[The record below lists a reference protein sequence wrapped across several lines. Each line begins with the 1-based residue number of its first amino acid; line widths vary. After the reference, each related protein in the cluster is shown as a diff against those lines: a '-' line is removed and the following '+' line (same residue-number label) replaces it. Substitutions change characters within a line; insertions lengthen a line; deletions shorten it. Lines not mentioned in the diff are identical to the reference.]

1 MTVHVPSLLVDKKSS
16 KPLSPVD
23 IVMGTPWGEVDPG
36 NSLRLSL
43 LYHVFKTQHP
53 GKSSGGRLTTR
64 RRRSCG
70 GPQSFVKLI
79 RKGGTSNSKGM
90 QGQMNYLTQKG
101 EVGLE
106 LSDLYFGATLSQ
118 EEWGELLESWNMSG
132 ANKGDYDKTHHF
144 VVSFPHGTEKD
155 AAYRAGR
162 AWASELF
169 ASGKYDDVYDY
180 YTAFHTN
187 KDHPHMHVVVLR
199 RGMEN
204 GQWLSIHRDGVF
216 NYQKFREVQV
226 EVAADEGIYLNAS
239 SRYSRGLS
247 DRPIPDAEYRRA
259 EREGRKP
266 MAPSHSPVTAMRAAA
281 SIALYAAEYST
292 DARLIQDRYPDLAKA
307 LREMAA
313 TLLNGRELTTDHTP
327 KSNPSLEEA
336 KKPSELIM
344 SRRSEI
350 LAGIKEIDAEISTL
364 PISKD
369 RSLLERDASRIKAE
383 AAQHLPDVADLII
396 HTRDHPDGLYKGI
409 QATDGVDLEI
419 KERADRTVG
428 ELAKQAG
435 IDPDRFVSRY
445 GRGDAA
451 SIGLADRW
459 RQDELE
465 DIQQNLTYQ
474 NKDTRPREEFEPLA
488 QAAYDELHKNALQT
502 YRQAERELEQQA
514 ARRRELLRIA
524 KLVRD
529 GSFLQPA
536 EEQKFRETVRE
547 TLTPSEL
554 QELELGQSKVFKHVA
569 KTDEEQRTL
578 SRRYLEGEKEV
589 ADGTRSKQL
598 DLALQKIDRD
608 AEMIAQ
614 RAAQKQAQRGKDQGL
629 DL

>member
-1 MTVHVPSLLVDKKSS
+1 MSIHVPSLLVDKNTT

-43 LYHVFKTQHP
+43 LYHVFKTQQP
-53 GKSSGGRLTTR
+53 GKAKGGKLTTR
-64 RRRSCG
+64 RRRGG

-79 RKGGTSNSKGM
+79 RTGGTSNAKGM
-90 QGQMNYLTQKG
+90 RGQMNYLTQNG
-101 EVGLE
+101 DVNLE
-106 LSDLYFGATLSQ
+106 LSDLYFGAELSKG
-118 EEWGELLESWNMSG
+118 EWEDLLESWNISG
-132 ANKGDYDKTHHF
+132 ANKGNYDKTHHF
-144 VVSFPHGTEKD
+144 VVSFPHGTEQD

-169 ASGKYDDVYDY
+169 SSGNFGDVYDY
-180 YTAFHTN
+180 YTAFHTD

-204 GQWLSIHRDGVF
+204 GNWLSVYRDGAF
-216 NYQKFREVQV
+216 NYAMFREIQV
-226 EVAADEGIYLNAS
+226 EMAAREGIFLTAS

-259 EREGRKP
+259 EREGREP
-266 MAPSHSPVTAMRAAA
+266 VAPSHSPVTAMRAAA
-281 SIALYAAEYST
+281 GIALYAGQYST
-292 DARLIQDRYPDLAKA
+292 DARLIQDRYPDLAKS
-307 LREMAA
+307 LRDMAA
-313 TLLNGRELTTDHTP
+313 TLLKGQELRPSKVQKT
-327 KSNPSLEEA
+327 NPSLEEA
-336 KKPSELIM
+336 KQTSELIM

-350 LAGIKEIDAEISTL
+350 LASINEIDAEISTL

-383 AAQHLPDVADLII
+383 AAKHLPDVADLII
-396 HTRDHPDGLYKGI
+396 HTRAHPDGLYKGVE
-409 QATDGVDLEI
+409 AKDGIEIEI
-419 KERADRTVG
+419 KERADRDVG
-428 ELAKQAG
+428 DLAKAAG

-445 GRGDAA
+445 SWANAA
-451 SIGLADRW
+451 SIGLAKGW

-488 QAAYDELHKNALQT
+488 QKAYDELHRNALQT
-502 YRQAERELEQQA
+502 YRSAERELEAQA
-514 ARRRELLRIA
+514 SRRKELYRIA
-524 KLVRD
+524 KLVRE
-529 GSFLQPA
+529 GRFLQPA
-536 EEQKFRETVRE
+536 EEHAFRETVRQ
-547 TLTPSEL
+547 TLTPKEL
-554 QELELGQSKVFKHVA
+554 IDLELGHSKVFQHVA
-569 KTDEEQRTL
+569 GSDEEQRTL
-578 SRRYLEGEKEV
+578 SRRYLEGEKEG

-598 DLALQKIDRD
+598 NLALEKITRD

-614 RAAQKQAQRGKDQGL
+614 RAARQAQRGKDQGR